1 MLGGAS
7 RDTSGVSTMEE
18 GLISCSG
25 GNLMFPLLFRCGSR
39 GVSAVSNGNS
49 GLNCVEA

>member
-7 RDTSGVSTMEE
+7 LDTSGVGKMEE

-25 GNLMFPLLFRCGSR
+25 ENLMFPLLFLRGSR
-39 GVSAVSNGNS
+39 VVSAVSNGKS